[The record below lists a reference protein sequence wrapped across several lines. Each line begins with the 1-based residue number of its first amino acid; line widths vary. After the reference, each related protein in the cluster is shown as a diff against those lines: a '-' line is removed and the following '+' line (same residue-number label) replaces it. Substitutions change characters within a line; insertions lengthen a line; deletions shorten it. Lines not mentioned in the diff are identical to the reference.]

1 MNNHVKVV
9 VGSTNPV
16 KVNAVRVV
24 FEKYYPGCQVLG
36 VGAASGVSGQPMT
49 EEETIRGARNRAR
62 AVLTGSDFGVGIE
75 GGVCEIEGKLFEC
88 AWVAVV
94 KVKNEK
100 LKVKDDG
107 NEDGYVEGLGGG
119 LYFELPEK
127 IASRIRDG
135 EELGPVME
143 EIMQY
148 DVKRSE
154 GAIGVFSKGK
164 LSRQQ
169 AYEQIVTT
177 AVLKFVSPEWFE

>member
-1 MNNHVKVV
+1 M
-9 VGSTNPV
+9 
-16 KVNAVRVV
+16 
-24 FEKYYPGCQVLG
+24 
-36 VGAASGVSGQPMT
+36 
-49 EEETIRGARNRAR
+49 RGLR
-62 AVLTGSDFGVGIE
+62 LS
-75 GGVCEIEGKLFEC
+75 K
-88 AWVAVV
+88 
-94 KVKNEK
+94 KNEK